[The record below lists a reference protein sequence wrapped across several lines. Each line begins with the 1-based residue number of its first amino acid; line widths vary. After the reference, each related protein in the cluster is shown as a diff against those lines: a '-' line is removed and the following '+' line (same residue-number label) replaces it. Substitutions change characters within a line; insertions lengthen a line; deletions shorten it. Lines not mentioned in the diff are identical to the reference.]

1 MHSILACYADAPY
14 AKIDPVAACN
24 MQRNNKYS
32 GNGRGSI
39 RIAVAARVPL
49 TFVE

>member
-1 MHSILACYADAPY
+1 MHSILACYTDAPY
-14 AKIDPVAACN
+14 EKIDLVAACN
-24 MQRNNKYS
+24 MQRNKKYG

-39 RIAVAARVPL
+39 SIAVAACVPL